1 MTRSTIVVCTALA
14 TMLQHQRLTFQH
26 VSNLHRTSLVFIE
39 VFFFLFF
46 SERASPVPFFPATLF
61 FFVVGSSR

>member
-1 MTRSTIVVCTALA
+1 
-14 TMLQHQRLTFQH
+14 MLQHQRLTFQH

-61 FFVVGSSR
+61 FLLLVAVVDQHHFKLVSN